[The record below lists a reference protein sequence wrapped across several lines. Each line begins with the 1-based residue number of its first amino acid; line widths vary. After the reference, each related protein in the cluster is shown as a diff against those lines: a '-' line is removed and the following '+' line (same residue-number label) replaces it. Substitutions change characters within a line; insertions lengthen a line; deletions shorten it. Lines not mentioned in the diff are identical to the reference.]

1 MLFFLSESY
10 TIQVL
15 CIMFYFSLFHFYNT
29 KQKILF
35 APCARNVNSD

>member
-15 CIMFYFSLFHFYNT
+15 CIMFYFSGVIYNT